1 MNVVLLVVDSLR
13 ARSLRPDAAD
23 APHTPFLARLSRETV
38 AFTQARATE
47 CWTLPTHLS
56 MFTGLLPSAHGAHF
70 RTMAY
75 GQPAPTLAERFSAA
89 GYHTEVVTRNSLFDG
104 TVPGATRGFQRNT
117 KLLAALR
124 GPNPLG
130 LLLALS
136 KPRVRRLIRTSGFI
150 NVLQRDN
157 GAFLDTLSR
166 MVIPADHLVLD
177 HTLAQMAAHRRAGR
191 PYFFFLNLYDVHA
204 PYPPRPHSPLRAFTS
219 LAGWVENLMIP
230 RLSTQL
236 GSHAYLRDGFAFSPR
251 AQAILRDRYR
261 RAIEL
266 MDGKLAAFVDAARD
280 AGLLDDTLLV
290 VVADHGEAF
299 GEHDLFFHDASVYD
313 THLHV
318 PLWIHHPQCAPAQVD
333 DVVSTRDLYGLLAN
347 VAGGRGLGGTILD
360 PHARAARPLALA
372 EHFHNP
378 NVPGARRRY
387 VQDIAAAV
395 LGRRKLIVRRE
406 GAELYDLA
414 TDPDESRPDAAT
426 VADFAALCERDG
438 APTAAIAEA
447 SAHLARWWQLADL
460 PPLRRDR
467 SRWPATAVLAQQ
479 GA

>member
-1 MNVVLLVVDSLR
+1 MNVILLVVDSLR
-13 ARSLRPDAAD
+13 ACSLRPDAPD
-23 APHTPFLARLSRETV
+23 APHTPFLSRLSRETV
-38 AFTQARATE
+38 AFRQARATE

-75 GQPAPTLAERFSAA
+75 GQSTPTLAERFAAA

-104 TVPGATRGFQRNT
+104 TVPGATRGFQHNT

-136 KPRVRRLIRTSGFI
+136 KPRVRRLIKSSGFI

-177 HTLAQMAAHRRAGR
+177 HTLERMAAHRRSGQ
-191 PYFFFLNLYDVHA
+191 PYFMFLNLYDVHA
-204 PYPPRPHSPLRAFTS
+204 PYAPRPHSPLRPFTS
-219 LAGWVENLMIP
+219 LAGWIENLMIP

-236 GSHAYLRDGFAFSPR
+236 GSHAYLREGFAFSAR
-251 AQAILRDRYR
+251 AQRILRDRYT

-266 MDGKLAAFVDAARD
+266 MDGKLGSFVDTARD
-280 AGLLDDTLLV
+280 TGLLDDTLLV

-299 GEHDLFFHDASVYD
+299 GEHELYFHDASVYD

-318 PLWIHHPQCAPAQVD
+318 PLWIHHPTCAPRAVD
-333 DVVSTRDLYGLLAN
+333 DVVSTRDLYGLLSS
-347 VAGGRGLGGTILD
+347 VADGRGIGGTLLD
-360 PHARAARPLALA
+360 ERARAARPVALA

-378 NVPGARRRY
+378 HVPGARRRFT
-387 VQDIAAAV
+387 QDIAAAV
-395 LGRRKLIVRRE
+395 VGRRKLIVRRE
-406 GAELYDLA
+406 GGALYDLA
-414 TDPDESRPDAAT
+414 TDPDERRPDAAT
-426 VADFAALCERDG
+426 VADFAALCARDG
-438 APTAAIAEA
+438 APHAAIHEA
-447 SAHLARWWQLADL
+447 TNHLERWWDLAGL
-460 PPLRRDR
+460 PVARRDR
-467 SRWPATAVLAQQ
+467 PRRPAAVAAVEC